1 MIWQLTFE
9 YREPIIGNDVS
20 ITVYAS
26 TYDEGLEKALSLDS
40 PSISEDNLRLLE
52 AIELDEVAEVN

>member
-9 YREPIIGNDVS
+9 YREPISGNDVS

-52 AIELDEVAEVN
+52 AIELDEVAEIT